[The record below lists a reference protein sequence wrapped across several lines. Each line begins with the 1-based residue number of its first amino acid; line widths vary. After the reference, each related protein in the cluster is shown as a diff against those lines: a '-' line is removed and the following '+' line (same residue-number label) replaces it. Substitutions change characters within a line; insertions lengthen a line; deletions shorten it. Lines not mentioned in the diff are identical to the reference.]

1 MSVSTS
7 TQAPA
12 RFIRQYIETMLWST
26 NDESTESG
34 GYPLED
40 NYGISDIAPSAM
52 VKIQEDCSRFYAS
65 VESLG
70 IDLDTELLKDDD
82 ADEMAGHDFWLTRNG
97 HGSGFWDGDW
107 RDDAG
112 DALTKLAKSFGE
124 QWPYVG
130 DDGLIYL

>member
-1 MSVSTS
+1 MTTT

-34 GYPLED
+34 GCPLED
-40 NYGISDIAPSAM
+40 NYGVADIAPEAM
-52 VKIQEDCSRFYAS
+52 AKIIDDCSRFCSAI
-65 VESLG
+65 ESMG
-70 IDLDTELLKDDD
+70 IDLDAELLKDDD
-82 ADEMAGHDFWLTRNG
+82 ADEMAGHDFWLTRCG
-97 HGSGFWDGDW
+97 HGAGFWDGDW
-107 RDDAG
+107 SDEADG
-112 DALTKLAKSFGE
+112 KLTKLAESFGE